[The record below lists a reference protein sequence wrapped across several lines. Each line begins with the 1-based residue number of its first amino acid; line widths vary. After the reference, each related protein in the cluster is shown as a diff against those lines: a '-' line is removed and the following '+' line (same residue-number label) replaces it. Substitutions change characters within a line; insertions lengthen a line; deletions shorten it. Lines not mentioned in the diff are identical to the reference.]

1 MGVNDSRHP
10 SPTPFQRNVCWHALS
25 GLALLV
31 LVCLASACLFGIGR
45 VFLALEPVLLPV
57 IIAGILAYL
66 LFPCVVWVQKRVK
79 ARVLAVLLV
88 LVLGTAGV
96 AGFGFAIVP
105 PLVKQTG
112 ELYEKRQ
119 QILEGATS
127 AGRELL
133 EQNRLVQQ
141 GIDMLYD
148 KTLKDAREAG
158 MGEAAM
164 QELTGSESHE
174 HKLISIINFNSS
186 YLTEKGIEWLTAG
199 TRAIYGATAF
209 IIGAVMVP
217 VFLFYFLLKSEEIVL
232 NWHTILPLRDSHF
245 RQELVETL
253 QQINGYIVSF
263 VRGQMLVSLID
274 GVLLGIALKIMGL
287 PYAIT
292 IAAAAALLGIIP
304 YIGMIST
311 SIPALLI
318 AWFTWQDMSHVIGVA
333 AIFVGVSQFDGW
345 LIQPKIVGNRVGM
358 HDLTVMFSVLFWSLV
373 LGGVVGA
380 LLAVPLTA
388 SIKVIFMRYV
398 WPTLGKN
405 KAEGAEED
413 GELPPPGA
421 SNEAESP
428 LSAPASPE
436 NAPNSAART

>member
-1 MGVNDSRHP
+1 MNESRP
-10 SPTPFQRNVCWHALS
+10 TLPTPFQRNVCWLALS

-31 LVCLASACLFGIGR
+31 LAGLTAASLYGLGR
-45 VFLALEPVLLPV
+45 LFLALEPVLLPV

-66 LFPCVVWVQKRVK
+66 LFPCVVWMQRRVK
-79 ARVLAVLLV
+79 ARILAVLLV
-88 LVLGTAGV
+88 LVLALAGIT
-96 AGFGFAIVP
+96 GFGMAIFP
-105 PLVKQTG
+105 PLVKQTS
-112 ELYEKRQ
+112 ELVEKRQ

-127 AGRELL
+127 TGRELL
-133 EQNRLVQQ
+133 EQNRLIQQ

-148 KTLKDAREAG
+148 MTLKDAREAG
-158 MGEAAM
+158 LN
-164 QELTGSESHE
+164 QEDMKELALADTHE

-209 IIGAVMVP
+209 IIGVVMVP
-217 VFLFYFLLKSEEIVL
+217 VFLFYFLLKSEAIVL

-274 GVLLGIALKIMGL
+274 GVLLGVALKIMGL

-318 AWFTWQDMSHVIGVA
+318 AWFTWQDMGHVVAVA
-333 AIFVGVSQFDGW
+333 AIFMGISQFDGW
-345 LIQPKIVGNRVGM
+345 IIQPRIVGNRVGM

-373 LGGVVGA
+373 FGGVVGA

-388 SIKVIFMRYV
+388 SIKVLFMRYV
-398 WPTLGKN
+398 WPTLGNKN
-405 KAEGAEED
+405 AENGST
-413 GELPPPGA
+413 ELQNGPAAPHKIEN
-421 SNEAESP
+421 SN
-428 LSAPASPE
+428 
-436 NAPNSAART
+436 

>member
-1 MGVNDSRHP
+1 M
-10 SPTPFQRNVCWHALS
+10 
-25 GLALLV
+25 LV
-31 LVCLASACLFGIGR
+31 LLCLATACLYGLGR
-45 VFLALEPVLLPV
+45 LFLALEPVLLPV

-66 LFPCVVWVQKRVK
+66 LFPCVMWVQRHVR
-79 ARVLAVLLV
+79 ARILAVLLV
-88 LVLGTAGV
+88 LVLGTLAV
-96 AGFGFAIVP
+96 AGFGLAIVP
-105 PLVKQTG
+105 PLVKQTS
-112 ELYEKRQ
+112 ELIEKRQ

-133 EQNRLVQQ
+133 EQNSLVQQ

-148 KTLKDAREAG
+148 KTVKDAREAG
-158 MGEAAM
+158 LS
-164 QELTGSESHE
+164 QEDIQTLMDASSHE
-174 HKLISIINFNSS
+174 HKLISVINFNSS

-209 IIGAVMVP
+209 VIGVVMVP
-217 VFLFYFLLKSEEIVL
+217 VFLFYFLLQSEAIVL
-232 NWHTILPLRDSHF
+232 NWHTVLPLRDSHF

-274 GVLLGIALKIMGL
+274 GVLLGIALKVMGL

-318 AWFTWQDMSHVIGVA
+318 AWFTWQDVGHVVAVA
-333 AIFVGVSQFDGW
+333 AIFMAVSQFDGW
-345 LIQPKIVGNRVGM
+345 IIQPKIVGNRVGM

-373 LGGVVGA
+373 FGGVVGA

-388 SIKVIFMRYV
+388 SIKVLFMRYV
-398 WPTLGKN
+398 WPTLGTKN
-405 KAEGAEED
+405 DAAAADDE
-413 GELPPPGA
+413 PPA
-421 SNEAESP
+421 
-428 LSAPASPE
+428 APP
-436 NAPNSAART
+436 APDLVQTK

>member
-1 MGVNDSRHP
+1 MNETRPP

-25 GLALLV
+25 GIALLV
-31 LVCLASACLFGIGR
+31 LICLTAACLYGIGR

-66 LFPCVVWVQKRVK
+66 LFPCVVWVQRHVK
-79 ARVLAVLLV
+79 ARLLAVLIV
-88 LVLGTAGV
+88 LVLGAAGV
-96 AGFGFAIVP
+96 TGFGFAIVP

-112 ELYEKRQ
+112 ELIEKRQ
-119 QILEGATS
+119 QIIEVATS
-127 AGRELL
+127 TGRELL
-133 EQNRLVQQ
+133 EENNLIRQ
-141 GIDMLYD
+141 GIDMLYE
-148 KTLKDAREAG
+148 KTVQDAREAG
-158 MGEAAM
+158 LSEEAM
-164 QELTGSESHE
+164 VKLKSSDSHE

-209 IIGAVMVP
+209 IIGVVMVP
-217 VFLFYFLLKSEEIVL
+217 VFLFYFLLKSEAIAL

-245 RQELVETL
+245 RQELVDTL

-318 AWFTWQDMSHVIGVA
+318 AWFTWQDVGHVVA
-333 AIFVGVSQFDGW
+333 VACIFMGISQFDGW
-345 LIQPKIVGNRVGM
+345 VIQPKIVGNRVGM

-388 SIKVIFMRYV
+388 SIKVLFMRYV
-398 WPTLGKN
+398 WPTLGN
-405 KAEGAEED
+405 KKETKESEPESCRGVPES
-413 GELPPPGA
+413 LPATPVDRA
-421 SNEAESP
+421 N
-428 LSAPASPE
+428 
-436 NAPNSAART
+436 

>member
-1 MGVNDSRHP
+1 MYRDSVTETRPP

-25 GLALLV
+25 GLAILV
-31 LVCLASACLFGIGR
+31 LAALAAACLYGLGR
-45 VFLALEPVLLPV
+45 LFLALEPVLLPV

-66 LFPCVVWVQKRVK
+66 LFPCVMWVQQRVK
-79 ARVLAVLLV
+79 ARIAAVLIV
-88 LVLGTAGV
+88 LILGAAGIT
-96 AGFGFAIVP
+96 GFGFAIVP
-105 PLVKQTG
+105 PLVKQTS
-112 ELYEKRQ
+112 ELIEKRQ
-119 QILEGATS
+119 QIIEGATS
-127 AGRELL
+127 TGRELL
-133 EQNRLVQQ
+133 EDNRLIQQ

-148 KTLKDAREAG
+148 KTVKDAREAG
-158 MGEAAM
+158 LSPEAM
-164 QELTGSESHE
+164 QELMAPDTHE

-209 IIGAVMVP
+209 VIGVIMVP
-217 VFLFYFLLKSEEIVL
+217 VFLFYFLLKSEAIVL

-245 RQELVETL
+245 RQELVDTL

-318 AWFTWQDMSHVIGVA
+318 AWFTWQDVGHVVGVA
-333 AIFVGVSQFDGW
+333 AIFMAVSQFDGW

-373 LGGVVGA
+373 FGGVVGA

-388 SIKVIFMRYV
+388 SIKVLFMRYV
-398 WPTLGKN
+398 WPTLGEKRST
-405 KAEGAEED
+405 KQEE
-413 GELPPPGA
+413 PHTH
-421 SNEAESP
+421 
-428 LSAPASPE
+428 SPE
-436 NAPNSAART
+436 NPPPPHHAALANNQAK

>member
-1 MGVNDSRHP
+1 MYRGGVNDNTRPP

-31 LVCLASACLFGIGR
+31 IGSLATAILYAVGR
-45 VFLALEPVLLPV
+45 LFLALEPVLLPV

-66 LFPCVVWVQKRVK
+66 LFPCVVWVQGRVK
-79 ARVLAVLLV
+79 ARALAVLLV
-88 LVLGTAGV
+88 LVLGAAGV
-96 AGFGFAIVP
+96 TGFGLTIVP

-112 ELYEKRQ
+112 DLIEKRQ
-119 QILEGATS
+119 QILEVAT
-127 AGRELL
+127 ATGRELL
-133 EQNRLVQQ
+133 EENRLIQQ

-148 KTLKDAREAG
+148 KTVKDARAAGLSEEAL
-158 MGEAAM
+158 
-164 QELTGSESHE
+164 QELKSSASHE
-174 HKLISIINFNSS
+174 HKLIAIINFNSS

-209 IIGAVMVP
+209 IIGVVMVP
-217 VFLFYFLLKSEEIVL
+217 VFLFYFLLKSESIAL
-232 NWHTILPLRDSHF
+232 NWHTILPLRGSRF

-253 QQINGYIVSF
+253 QQINGYIISF

-333 AIFVGVSQFDGW
+333 AIFVAISQFDGW
-345 LIQPKIVGNRVGM
+345 VIQPKIVGNRVGM

-373 LGGVVGA
+373 FGGVVGA

-388 SIKVIFMRYV
+388 SIKVLFIRYV
-398 WPTLGKN
+398 WPTLGN
-405 KAEGAEED
+405 KDDNTDDDSAREEGEKGALLAETT
-413 GELPPPGA
+413 
-421 SNEAESP
+421 
-428 LSAPASPE
+428 PASPQK
-436 NAPNSAART
+436 

>member
-1 MGVNDSRHP
+1 MNNQRP
-10 SPTPFQRNVCWHALS
+10 QTPTPFQRNVCWHALS
-25 GLALLV
+25 GLSLLV
-31 LVCLASACLFGIGR
+31 LACLAGAVLYILGR
-45 VFLALEPVLLPV
+45 IFLAMEPVLLPV

-66 LFPCVVWVQKRVK
+66 LFPCVMWVQRHVRKRI
-79 ARVLAVLLV
+79 LAVLLV
-88 LVLGTAGV
+88 LVLGAAGIS
-96 AGFGFAIVP
+96 AFGLAIVP

-112 ELYEKRQ
+112 ELIETRQ
-119 QILEGATS
+119 QIIERATS
-127 AGRELL
+127 TGRELL
-133 EQNRLVQQ
+133 EGNHLIQR

-158 MGEAAM
+158 LSEEGI
-164 QELTGSESHE
+164 QELAASEGPE
-174 HKLISIINFNSS
+174 QKLISIINFNSS

-209 IIGAVMVP
+209 IIGVVMVP
-217 VFLFYFLLKSEEIVL
+217 VFLFYFLLKSEEIVE
-232 NWHTILPLRDSHF
+232 NWHTILPLRNSHF

-274 GVLLGIALKIMGL
+274 GVLLGIALKIIGL

-318 AWFTWQDMSHVIGVA
+318 AWFTWQDVSYVVGVA
-333 AIFVGVSQFDGW
+333 AIFMTVSQLDGW
-345 LIQPKIVGNRVGM
+345 LIQPKIVGDRVGM

-373 LGGVVGA
+373 FGGVVGA

-388 SIKVIFMRYV
+388 SIKVLFMRYV
-398 WPTLGKN
+398 WPTLGDKRP
-405 KAEGAEED
+405 AEVT
-413 GELPPPGA
+413 
-421 SNEAESP
+421 
-428 LSAPASPE
+428 SAPGDK
-436 NAPNSAART
+436 

>member
-1 MGVNDSRHP
+1 MVGGVNAPRPS

-31 LVCLASACLFGIGR
+31 LACLVAACLYGLGR
-45 VFLALEPVLLPV
+45 LFLALEPVLLPV

-66 LFPCVVWVQKRVK
+66 LFPCVMWVQSQVK
-79 ARVLAVLLV
+79 ARVAAVVLV
-88 LVLGTAGV
+88 LVLGAAGIT
-96 AGFGFAIVP
+96 GFGLAIVP

-112 ELYEKRQ
+112 ELIEKRQ
-119 QILEGATS
+119 QIIEGATS
-127 AGRELL
+127 TGRELL
-133 EQNRLVQQ
+133 EGNRLIQQ

-148 KTLKDAREAG
+148 KTIKDARETG
-158 MGEAAM
+158 LSQEAV
-164 QELTGSESHE
+164 QELIASDSHE

-209 IIGAVMVP
+209 VIGVVMVP
-217 VFLFYFLLKSEEIVL
+217 VFLFYFLLKSEDIVD
-232 NWHTILPLRDSHF
+232 NWHTILPLRDSNF

-263 VRGQMLVSLID
+263 VRGQMLVALID
-274 GVLLGIALKIMGL
+274 GVLLGIALKVMGL

-304 YIGMIST
+304 YIGMIT
-311 SIPALLI
+311 TFIPAILI
-318 AWFTWQDMSHVIGVA
+318 AWFTWQDLGHMVGVA
-333 AIFVGVSQFDGW
+333 AIFVTVSQVDGW

-373 LGGVVGA
+373 FGGVVGA

-388 SIKVIFMRYV
+388 SIKVLFMRYV
-398 WPTLGKN
+398 WPTLGN
-405 KAEGAEED
+405 KKSSPAPDSED
-413 GELPPPGA
+413 TPP
-421 SNEAESP
+421 ESP
-428 LSAPASPE
+428 AIAAPPAPASG
-436 NAPNSAART
+436 NAE